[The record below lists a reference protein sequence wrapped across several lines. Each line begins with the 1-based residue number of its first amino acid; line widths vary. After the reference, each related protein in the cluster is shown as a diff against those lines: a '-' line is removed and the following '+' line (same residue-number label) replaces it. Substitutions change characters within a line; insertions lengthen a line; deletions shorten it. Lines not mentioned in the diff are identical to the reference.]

1 MTWEDVVSF
10 ARTLPQVEES
20 TWYGTAALKVAGK
33 GFARLRGEADG
44 GVVLFCSTEEKR
56 ALLASD
62 DPAYYTTPHYD
73 GYDAVLVKLES
84 VDSDELREL
93 VTESWRRKASV
104 RARKELD
111 ARSGEAGL

>member
-1 MTWEDVVSF
+1 
-10 ARTLPQVEES
+10 
-20 TWYGTAALKVAGK
+20 
-33 GFARLRGEADG
+33 
-44 GVVLFCSTEEKR
+44 
-56 ALLASD
+56 
-62 DPAYYTTPHYD
+62 
-73 GYDAVLVKLES
+73 LES